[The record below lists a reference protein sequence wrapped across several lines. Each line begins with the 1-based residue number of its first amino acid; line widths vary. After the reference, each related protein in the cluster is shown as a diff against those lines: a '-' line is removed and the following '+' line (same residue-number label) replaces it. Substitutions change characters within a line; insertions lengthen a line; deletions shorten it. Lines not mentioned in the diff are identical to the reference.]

1 MRKIGLFLV
10 ITLTAVSCE
19 IQQPNGPKVSDES
32 LKDELE
38 TLTEFA
44 TFEPMRA
51 LSLILELGDNVI
63 GNTDLRI
70 GLFTHTDTN
79 TWELM
84 AAWDEGGSGIEAHRK
99 ATSPIC
105 FTKREDG
112 SWLID
117 YTGDGMEYHYYE
129 NLSYT
134 TTASI
139 VDDSWHI
146 STIGRIT
153 DKEGYEMSFGSND
166 ITLKSSVIE
175 VSYGKQWII
184 LASGHYSLTI
194 TKDGEAVSTV
204 TENVI
209 ENKQTVR
216 YYDEYIAYYRTD
228 LP

>member
-38 TLTEFA
+38 TLTFNSIKYFA
-44 TFEPMRA
+44 PCY
-51 LSLILELGDNVI
+51 

-166 ITLKSSVIE
+166 IKLKSSVIE

>member
-112 SWLID
+112 SS
-117 YTGDGMEYHYYE
+117 M
-129 NLSYT
+129 
-134 TTASI
+134 
-139 VDDSWHI
+139 
-146 STIGRIT
+146 
-153 DKEGYEMSFGSND
+153 KE
-166 ITLKSSVIE
+166 IQPL
-175 VSYGKQWII
+175 
-184 LASGHYSLTI
+184 SLTAHGKRMK
-194 TKDGEAVSTV
+194 TSAPLLSLRLPLSAV
-204 TENVI
+204 
-209 ENKQTVR
+209 
-216 YYDEYIAYYRTD
+216 
-228 LP
+228 LLL